1 MKHPHVDF
9 VRHVAFKVRDVEPSA
24 RYLESRWGLIPTG
37 NETDHTD
44 SAGFAGTLDSRPLV
58 KLSEGPAKGID
69 HVSFAARD
77 EAAVDAMA
85 TRVQRLGLH
94 LVREPGPDE
103 DGIYGMRC
111 RDAAGL
117 QVEVALTNPTPTNG
131 TPSAAPIP
139 DRPMLISHVV
149 INTPDLEET
158 SALYC
163 ELFGFEIS
171 DRYGDFMTFLRCNRF
186 HHSLA
191 FSQAAHT
198 SLNHVAFEMGSID
211 AVMRGTSRLQ
221 NEGQGAI
228 WGPGR
233 HGPGDNVFAYFLD
246 PNGLLMEYTSGLEIF
261 DEADP
266 RAAKVWAIGEPE
278 SENLWGTGDPSDD
291 AAEAMWGQPDPYL
304 RPAG

>member
-1 MKHPHVDF
+1 MKDTRVNF
-9 VRHVAFKVRDVEPSA
+9 VRHVAMKVPSVDASA
-24 RYLESRWGLIPTG
+24 RYLEDRWGLIRTQD
-37 NETDHTD
+37 E
-44 SAGFAGTLDSRPLV
+44 AGFAGTLDARPLV

-69 HVSFAARD
+69 HVSFAAAD

-85 TRVQRLGLH
+85 TRVQRLGLR
-94 LVREPGPDE
+94 LEREPGLDE
-103 DGIYGMRC
+103 DGTYSLRC

-117 QVEVALTNPTPTNG
+117 LIEVARTAPSAKAAPAPTPF
-131 TPSAAPIP
+131 A

-171 DRYGDFMTFLRCNRF
+171 DRYGDFMTFLRCNRY

-191 FSQAAHT
+191 FSQADHT

-211 AVMRGTSRLQ
+211 AVMRSTSRLQ
-221 NEGQGAI
+221 NGGQGAV

-233 HGPGDNVFAYFLD
+233 HGPGDNVFAYFVD
-246 PNGLLMEYTSGLEIF
+246 PNGLLMEYTAGLEIF

-266 RAAKVWAIGEPE
+266 REAKVWVIGDPE

-291 AAEAMWGQPDPYL
+291 AAEAMWGEPDPYL
-304 RPAG
+304 RPA